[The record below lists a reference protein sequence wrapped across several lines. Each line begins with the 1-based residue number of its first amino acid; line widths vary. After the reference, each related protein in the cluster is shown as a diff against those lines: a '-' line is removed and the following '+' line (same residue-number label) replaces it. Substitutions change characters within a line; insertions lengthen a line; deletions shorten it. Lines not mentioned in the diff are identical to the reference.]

1 MKVKFQDRKGRE
13 FAVVL
18 ETAELEIES
27 TLPGDS
33 IFYGY
38 GDGRPT
44 QVGDTGIGWNGD
56 RVSSVDDISIYCG
69 YGDGRVTQVGRMS
82 ISWSGDRVTNTSG
95 KVR

>member
-33 IFYGY
+33 ISYGY

-44 QVGDTGIGWNGD
+44 QVGNTCIGWSGN
-56 RVSSVDDISIYCG
+56 RVSSVDDISITRG

-82 ISWSGDRVTNTSG
+82 VSWSGDRVSGTSG
-95 KVR
+95 TVR